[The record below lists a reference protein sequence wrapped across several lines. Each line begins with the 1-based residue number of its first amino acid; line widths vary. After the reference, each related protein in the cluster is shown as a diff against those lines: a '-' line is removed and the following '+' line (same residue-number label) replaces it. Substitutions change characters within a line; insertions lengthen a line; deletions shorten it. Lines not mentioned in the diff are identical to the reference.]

1 MKMIKGK
8 IGCILNPN
16 IFTVFTD
23 EFSEVQVICFPRH
36 LGPPVFRDFPS
47 TAVWLKYLGVVQSR
61 AQLLEGEKHDER
73 FVSSSPARNRLIW
86 SKSPRRNGSGCSR
99 LQNSQM

>member
-23 EFSEVQVICFPRH
+23 EFSDAQVIYFPRH
-36 LGPPVFRDFPS
+36 LGPPVFWDFPS
-47 TAVWLKYLGVVQSR
+47 TAVGLKYLGVVQSR
-61 AQLLEGEKHDER
+61 AQLRK
-73 FVSSSPARNRLIW
+73 A
-86 SKSPRRNGSGCSR
+86 
-99 LQNSQM
+99 